1 MSKQIILIDTSY
13 TSFYRFFATLRWMSL
28 AEPDDYK
35 KYKDNNIY
43 DWSQNKTFID
53 KYKKMYLES
62 IIKLVK
68 KKCFNNSIVIFCMD
82 SSRESLWRN
91 TISDNYK
98 SDRLDLSLKNNF
110 KPTFEYTYNKLI
122 PSIIEENKNIYKLKI
137 DNTEA
142 DDIIACIAMFLK
154 DKNPEQIIQIVS
166 GDTDFLQ
173 LGRANVKFIN
183 YKSKKYIELDEKEA
197 SKILNDKLILG
208 DKSDNIPSIFPTD
221 KKEISINKRK
231 EILNDKKL
239 LDIYLSE
246 NPKVKKQYEINKKM
260 IDFNF
265 IPKKYYNKIIKDYNE
280 ILCL

>member
-1 MSKQIILIDTSY
+1 MSKQIILIDSSY

-35 KYKDNNIY
+35 KYKDDNTY

-68 KKCFNNSIVIFCMD
+68 KKCFNSSIIIFCLD
-82 SSRESLWRN
+82 SPRDSLWRN
-91 TISDNYK
+91 DISDNYK
-98 SDRLDLSLKNNF
+98 SDRVDLSLKTNF

-122 PSIIEENKNIYKLKI
+122 PTIIEENKNIYKMKI

-142 DDIIACIAMFLK
+142 DDIIASIVMQYK
-154 DKNPEQIIQIVS
+154 KENPKQIIQIVS

-173 LGRANVKFIN
+173 LGRENVKFIN
-183 YKSKKYIELDEKEA
+183 YKTKKYQEINEEEA
-197 SKILNDKLILG
+197 LKILNDKIILG
-208 DKSDNIPSIFPTD
+208 DKSDNILSIFPVN
-221 KKEISINKRK
+221 KKELSASKRK
-231 EILNDKKL
+231 DLLNDKKL
-239 LDIYLSE
+239 LDKYLSE
-246 NPKVKKQYEINKKM
+246 NPIVKKKYETNQKM

-265 IPKKYYNKIIKDYNE
+265 IPKKYYNKIINLYNE
-280 ILCL
+280 ILRL